1 MDLER
6 YTKGEIAAD
15 AVVHGF
21 GVMFALIAGPI
32 LIGLVSAHGEAA
44 TITAVSIYVATLI
57 AMFSLSAGYN
67 LIPIPAAK
75 DWLRR
80 LDHSTIYLKIA
91 GAYTP
96 FAAISIGG
104 VVGWMLLG
112 GVWAAAVLGIALKV
126 LMPGRFD
133 RFSLVLY
140 LAMGWA
146 AIAIGPDIAE
156 SVDRETLILLFV
168 AGGLYTLG
176 VVFHVWE
183 SLKFQNAI
191 WHVFV
196 LAATAVLY
204 AAMAVEFA

>member
-1 MDLER
+1 
-6 YTKGEIAAD
+6 
-15 AVVHGF
+15 
-21 GVMFALIAGPI
+21 
-32 LIGLVSAHGEAA
+32 
-44 TITAVSIYVATLI
+44 
-57 AMFSLSAGYN
+57 
-67 LIPIPAAK
+67 
-75 DWLRR
+75 
-80 LDHSTIYLKIA
+80 
-91 GAYTP
+91 
-96 FAAISIGG
+96 
-104 VVGWMLLG
+104 
-112 GVWAAAVLGIALKV
+112 VLGIALKV

-196 LAATAVLY
+196 LVATAVLY